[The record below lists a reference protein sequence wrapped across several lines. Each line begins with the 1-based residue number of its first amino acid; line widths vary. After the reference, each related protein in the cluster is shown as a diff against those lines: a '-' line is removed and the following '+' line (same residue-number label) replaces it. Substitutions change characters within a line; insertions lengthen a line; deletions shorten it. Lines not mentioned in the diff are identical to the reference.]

1 MSFFFFYSI
10 FAISTGIAALYE
22 LMIPVMQQRL
32 SEDFEIKN
40 MYMTYTVFFIIVIL
54 VAPLVFFSCIVPSM
68 GDTFK
73 KSLYT
78 GLFTKD

>member
-1 MSFFFFYSI
+1 MSFLFIYSI
-10 FAISTGIAALYE
+10 FATATGIAALYE
-22 LMIPVMQQRL
+22 LLVPVMQQR
-32 SEDFEIKN
+32 SIEGFEIKN
-40 MYMTYTVFFIIVIL
+40 MYATYITFFVIVVI
-54 VAPLVFFSCIVPSM
+54 VAPLVFFSCIIPSM